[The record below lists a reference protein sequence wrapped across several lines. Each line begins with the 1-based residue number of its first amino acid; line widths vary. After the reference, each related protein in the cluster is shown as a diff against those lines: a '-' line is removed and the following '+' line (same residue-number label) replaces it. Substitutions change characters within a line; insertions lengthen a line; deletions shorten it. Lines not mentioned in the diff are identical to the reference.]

1 MKKGYT
7 LYFITSSA
15 VLHLLGGSGISVM
28 HVGHLTRITFV
39 GLGFGILSKQSLQ
52 MRCPSLHW
60 YILHTGK
67 SRHTGHRYIFSNVAR
82 SRRPASPGV
91 LLVFPIFQILLMFLY
106 KICYT
111 LSWPRRKRKLERLG
125 LQQADRDYTVYHLF
139 GGRCFMCFFTVGKTV
154 YSCQKSGGQVRIKT
168 WKTWKRAKLAW
179 EMVN

>member
-1 MKKGYT
+1 MGPKIYVISIQWHMRWNLAKICQKGYT
-7 LYFITSSA
+7 VYFITSSA

-28 HVGHLTRITFV
+28 QVGHLTRITFV
-39 GLGFGILSKQSLQ
+39 GPGFGILSKHSLQ

-82 SRRPASPGV
+82 SRRPAGA
-91 LLVFPIFQILLMFLY
+91 LLVFPIFQILLMFMY

-125 LQQADRDYTVYHLF
+125 LQQADRDYTTYHA
-139 GGRCFMCFFTVGKTV
+139 RRQPVGFRRHTKNI
-154 YSCQKSGGQVRIKT
+154 Q
-168 WKTWKRAKLAW
+168 
-179 EMVN
+179 